1 MMPVI
6 GIREGSA
13 LLLQGDS
20 LVLKGELD
28 GVVFEGMSQ
37 SVVKPD
43 QNLSMYLEL

>member
-13 LLLQGDS
+13 LLLQNDT

-28 GVVFEGMSQ
+28 GALFKGKSQ
-37 SVVKPD
+37 NIIKPNQD
-43 QNLSMYLEL
+43 LSMFLKL